1 MKEYFTKSSSL
12 VKDVLKQTE
21 KVEQLIYK
29 QSGGNSLSPPD
40 YLAYNSYKKYK
51 QKYKQLKMG

>member
-21 KVEQLIYK
+21 KVEQLTYK
-29 QSGGNSLSPPD
+29 QSGGNSLPHPD
-40 YLAYNSYKKYK
+40 YLAYKSYKKYK